1 MSLTSSPKV
10 VFLHAHPDD
19 ETLLTGGTIA
29 HLASQGVD
37 VVVITATDGAA
48 GLASTD
54 AVADQDLS
62 QVRNRE
68 LDLATKILGVSEVIS
83 LGYADSGLDGQGSS
97 SISGEAVEGA
107 ATPFVQIPLDE
118 VAKRVADLVSKRNPA
133 FIVGYDPS
141 GGYGHPDHV
150 RVSEL
155 GRAVAKVTGVRLLEA
170 SLPREP
176 YAKVADILT
185 KAASVIPPLRT
196 VDVSSWQNAYLPK
209 AELKY
214 RVDAREQAMI
224 KRAALKAHA
233 SQGTGGLRTVSL
245 LRAMPVDLFRRLYG
259 VEWYAAPICN
269 KAGDWEFARPGDA
282 GPESLLGLI

>member
-1 MSLTSSPKV
+1 MPQTI

-29 HLASQGVD
+29 LLASQGVN

-54 AVADQDLS
+54 TVAGQDLS
-62 QVRNRE
+62 QVRSRE

-97 SISGEAVEGA
+97 SISGEVVDGA
-107 ATPFVQIPLDE
+107 STPLVQVPLDE
-118 VAKRVADLVSKRNPA
+118 VAGRVATLVTDRNPT

-150 RVSEL
+150 RISEL
-155 GRAVAKVTGVRLLEA
+155 GRAVAELTGVRLLEA

-176 YAKVADILT
+176 YARIAGVVRKTA
-185 KAASVIPPLRT
+185 KAIPPLRK
-196 VDVSSWQNAYLPK
+196 VDVSSWQQAYLPK
-209 AELKY
+209 SVLRY
-214 RVDAREQAMI
+214 RVDARDQAMT
-224 KRAALKAHA
+224 KRAALKAHV
-233 SQGTGGLRTVSL
+233 SQGTGGLRTVTL
-245 LRAMPVDLFRRLYG
+245 LRAMPVSLFRKLYG
-259 VEWYAAPICN
+259 IEWYAEPIRDDTGEWHYN
-269 KAGDWEFARPGDA
+269 E
-282 GPESLLGLI
+282 PESGGAMPLPL